1 MSMTTPIEA
10 PAEITTKKVLA
21 VIGTRPEAI
30 KMTPVIRALAE
41 TDGIEVRTCVTG
53 QHREMLDQMLRTFD
67 LSPDHDLN
75 VMVHGQS
82 TTQITRSVMDGM
94 EKVIRAERPDWVLV
108 QGDTTTA
115 MAAALAA
122 FHEHVHVGHVEAG
135 LRTGFLHSPFPEEGN
150 RKLAAAISEVHFAP
164 TAWAAEN
171 LYREGVGRD
180 SVIVTGNTV
189 IDALQATQRSPF
201 DPAAAGLDG
210 LLDDAHRH
218 IVLVTAHRRE
228 NFGTPIE
235 RICHAV
241 AAVADR
247 HPEAR
252 FVCPVHLNPTVRA
265 PFFRILA
272 GRENVD
278 LLPPLNYRAMVWA
291 LHSCSFVVTDS
302 GGLQEE
308 AAGLG
313 KPVLVLRDS
322 TERPEGV
329 NAGVARLVGT
339 RTETLE
345 EAIEGLITDEGLYR
359 RMASCPNPYGDGR
372 AAERIA
378 TAIAA
383 HRAQRVPEDALPPA
397 LEPAPVPDTIEFS
410 APVPVAA
417 PIANPLTN
425 DMRGR

>member
-1 MSMTTPIEA
+1 MATMALPEA
-10 PAEITTKKVLA
+10 PTQTKKVLA

-30 KMTPVIRALAE
+30 KVMPVVRALSA
-41 TDGIEVRTCVTG
+41 TAGIEVRTCVTG

-67 LSPDHDLN
+67 LRPDHDLDI
-75 VMVHGQS
+75 MVHGQS
-82 TTQITRSVMDGM
+82 TTQIARSVMDGI
-94 EKVIRAERPDWVLV
+94 EKVVQAERPDWVLV

-115 MAAALAA
+115 MAAAIAA
-122 FHEHVHVGHVEAG
+122 FHEGVHVGHIEAG
-135 LRTGFLHSPFPEEGN
+135 LRTGLLHSPFPEEGN
-150 RKLAAAISEVHFAP
+150 RKLAAAISEIHFAP

-171 LYREGVGRD
+171 LHREGIR
-180 SVIVTGNTV
+180 SEAVIVTGNTV
-189 IDALQATQRSPF
+189 IDALHQTQRSPF
-201 DPAAAGLDG
+201 DPGSAGLGG
-210 LLDDAHRH
+210 LLESDPRH
-218 IVLVTAHRRE
+218 MVLVTAHRRE

-241 AAVADR
+241 RNVAVR
-247 HPEAR
+247 HPDVL

-272 GRENVD
+272 GRENVA

-308 AAGLG
+308 AAGLR

-329 NAGVARLVGT
+329 SAGVARLVGT
-339 RTETLE
+339 RTDAVEG
-345 EAIEGLITDEGLYR
+345 AIEELISDVPLYR

-372 AAERIA
+372 AGERVA
-378 TAIAA
+378 AAIAA
-383 HRAQRVPEDALPPA
+383 HRSPLLREDARPPA
-397 LEPAPVPDTIEFS
+397 LGPPEVLDPTEFS
-410 APVPVAA
+410 APEPVETSARQSA
-417 PIANPLTN
+417 HQ
-425 DMRGR
+425 

>member
-1 MSMTTPIEA
+1 MATVALPEA
-10 PAEITTKKVLA
+10 PTKSTTKKVLA

-30 KMTPVIRALAE
+30 KMMPVVRALSG
-41 TDGIEVRTCVTG
+41 TDGVAVRTCVTG

-67 LSPDHDLN
+67 LRPDHDLD

-82 TTQITRSVMDGM
+82 TTQIARSVMDGM
-94 EKVIRAERPDWVLV
+94 EKVIQAERPDWVLV

-115 MAAALAA
+115 MAAGIAA
-122 FHEHVHVGHVEAG
+122 FHEGVHVGHVEAG
-135 LRTGFLHSPFPEEGN
+135 LRTGLLHSPFPEEGN
-150 RKLAAAISEVHFAP
+150 RKLAAAISEIHFAP
-164 TAWAAEN
+164 TTWAAEN
-171 LYREGVGRD
+171 LRREGVRSE

-189 IDALQATQRSPF
+189 IDALHQTQLSPF
-201 DPAAAGLDG
+201 DPETAGLGG
-210 LLDDAHRH
+210 LLDRSPRH
-218 IVLVTAHRRE
+218 MVLVTAHRRE

-235 RICHAV
+235 RICRAV
-241 AAVADR
+241 RTVAER
-247 HPEAR
+247 HPDVR

-272 GRENVD
+272 GRENVA

-291 LHSCSFVVTDS
+291 LHNCSFVVTDS

-329 NAGVARLVGT
+329 SSGVARLVGT
-339 RTETLE
+339 RVEAVE
-345 EAIEGLITDEGLYR
+345 GAIEELISDEALYR

-372 AAERIA
+372 AGERIA
-378 TAIAA
+378 AAITA
-383 HRAQRVPEDALPPA
+383 HSLPRVREDARPPA
-397 LEPAPVPDTIEFS
+397 KEPPEVLEAPVRQ
-410 APVPVAA
+410 
-417 PIANPLTN
+417 PLTN
-425 DMRGR
+425 DMRGRR

>member
-1 MSMTTPIEA
+1 MATMALPEA
-10 PAEITTKKVLA
+10 PTQTKKVLA

-30 KMTPVIRALAE
+30 KVMPVVRALSDTA
-41 TDGIEVRTCVTG
+41 GIEVRTCVTG

-67 LSPDHDLN
+67 LRPDHDLDI
-75 VMVHGQS
+75 MVHGQS
-82 TTQITRSVMDGM
+82 TTQIARSVMDGI
-94 EKVIRAERPDWVLV
+94 EKVVQAERPDWVLV

-115 MAAALAA
+115 MAAAIAA
-122 FHEHVHVGHVEAG
+122 FHEGVHVGHIEAG
-135 LRTGFLHSPFPEEGN
+135 LRTGLLHSPFPEEGN
-150 RKLAAAISEVHFAP
+150 RKLAAAISEIHFAP

-171 LYREGVGRD
+171 LHREGIR
-180 SVIVTGNTV
+180 SEAVIVTGNTV
-189 IDALQATQRSPF
+189 IDALHQTQRSPF
-201 DPAAAGLDG
+201 DPGSAGLGG
-210 LLDDAHRH
+210 LLESDPRH
-218 IVLVTAHRRE
+218 MILVTAHRRE

-241 AAVADR
+241 RTVAVR
-247 HPEAR
+247 HPDVL

-272 GRENVD
+272 GRENVA

-308 AAGLG
+308 AAGLR

-329 NAGVARLVGT
+329 SAGVARLVGT
-339 RTETLE
+339 RTDAVEG
-345 EAIEGLITDEGLYR
+345 AIEELISDVPLYR

-372 AAERIA
+372 AGERIA
-378 TAIAA
+378 AAIAA
-383 HRAQRVPEDALPPA
+383 HRSPRLREDARPPA
-397 LEPAPVPDTIEFS
+397 LGPPQVLDPTEFPAPEPVETSTRQS
-410 APVPVAA
+410 AHQ
-417 PIANPLTN
+417 
-425 DMRGR
+425 

>member
-1 MSMTTPIEA
+1 MATVALPEA
-10 PAEITTKKVLA
+10 PTQTKKVLA

-30 KMTPVIRALAE
+30 KVMPVVRALSA
-41 TDGIEVRTCVTG
+41 TAGIEVRTCVTG

-67 LSPDHDLN
+67 LRPDHDLDI
-75 VMVHGQS
+75 MVHGQS
-82 TTQITRSVMDGM
+82 TTQIARSVMDGI
-94 EKVIRAERPDWVLV
+94 EKVVQAERPDWVLV

-115 MAAALAA
+115 MAAAIAA
-122 FHEHVHVGHVEAG
+122 FHEGVHVGHIEAG
-135 LRTGFLHSPFPEEGN
+135 LRTGLLHSPFPEEGN
-150 RKLAAAISEVHFAP
+150 RKLAAAISEIHFAP

-171 LYREGVGRD
+171 LYREGIR
-180 SVIVTGNTV
+180 SEAVIVTGNTV
-189 IDALQATQRSPF
+189 IDALHQTQRSPF
-201 DPAAAGLDG
+201 DPGSAGLGG
-210 LLDDAHRH
+210 LLESDPRH
-218 IVLVTAHRRE
+218 MVLVTAHRRE

-241 AAVADR
+241 RTVAVR
-247 HPEAR
+247 HPDVL

-272 GRENVD
+272 GRENVA

-308 AAGLG
+308 AAGLR

-329 NAGVARLVGT
+329 SAGVARLVGT
-339 RTETLE
+339 RTDAVEG
-345 EAIEGLITDEGLYR
+345 AIEELISDVPLYR

-372 AAERIA
+372 AGERIA
-378 TAIAA
+378 AAIAA
-383 HRAQRVPEDALPPA
+383 HRSPRLREDARPPA
-397 LEPAPVPDTIEFS
+397 LKQPQVLDPTEFS
-410 APVPVAA
+410 APEPVETSARQSA
-417 PIANPLTN
+417 HQ
-425 DMRGR
+425 

>member
-1 MSMTTPIEA
+1 MATVALQEA
-10 PAEITTKKVLA
+10 PTQTKKVLA

-30 KMTPVIRALAE
+30 KVMPVVRALSHTE
-41 TDGIEVRTCVTG
+41 GVEVRTCVTG

-67 LSPDHDLN
+67 LRPDHDLD

-82 TTQITRSVMDGM
+82 TTQIARSVMDGM

-115 MAAALAA
+115 MAAAIAA
-122 FHEHVHVGHVEAG
+122 FHEGVHVGHIEAG
-135 LRTGFLHSPFPEEGN
+135 LRTGLLHSPFPEEGN
-150 RKLAAAISEVHFAP
+150 RKLAAAISEIHFAP

-171 LYREGVGRD
+171 LHREGIG
-180 SVIVTGNTV
+180 SEKVIVTGNTV
-189 IDALQATQRSPF
+189 IDALHQTQGSPF
-201 DPAAAGLDG
+201 DPESAGLGG
-210 LLDDAHRH
+210 LLDSQPRH
-218 IVLVTAHRRE
+218 MVLVTAHRRE

-241 AAVADR
+241 GTVAER
-247 HPEAR
+247 HPDVR

-272 GRENVD
+272 GRENVA

-308 AAGLG
+308 AAGLR

-329 NAGVARLVGT
+329 SAGVARLVGT
-339 RTETLE
+339 RIDAVEG
-345 EAIEGLITDEGLYR
+345 AIEELISDADLYR

-372 AAERIA
+372 AGERIA
-378 TAIAA
+378 AAIAA
-383 HRAQRVPEDALPPA
+383 HRSSRLREDARPPA
-397 LEPAPVPDTIEFS
+397 LEPSEVLDPNDLKKPEPVEAS
-410 APVPVAA
+410 VRQ
-417 PIANPLTN
+417 PLIN
-425 DMRGR
+425 DMRGRR

>member
-1 MSMTTPIEA
+1 MATVAPEA
-10 PAEITTKKVLA
+10 PTQTETKKVLA
-21 VIGTRPEAI
+21 VIGTRPEAVKVI
-30 KMTPVIRALAE
+30 PVVRALAD
-41 TDGIEVRTCVTG
+41 TDGVEVRTCVTG
-53 QHREMLDQMLRTFD
+53 QHREMLDQMLRVFD
-67 LSPDHDLN
+67 LRPDHDLD

-82 TTQITRSVMDGM
+82 TTQIARLVMDGM
-94 EKVIRAERPDWVLV
+94 EKVIQAERPDWVLV

-115 MAAALAA
+115 MAAAIAA
-122 FHEHVHVGHVEAG
+122 FHEHVHVGHIEAG

-150 RKLAAAISEVHFAP
+150 RKIAAAISEIHFAP

-171 LYREGVGRD
+171 LHREGIRSEAVL
-180 SVIVTGNTV
+180 VTGNTV
-189 IDALQATQRSPF
+189 IDALHQTQDSPF
-201 DPAAAGLDG
+201 DPEDAGLGG
-210 LLDDAHRH
+210 LLDEEHRH
-218 IVLVTAHRRE
+218 MVLVTAHRRE

-241 AAVADR
+241 GAVAER
-247 HPEAR
+247 HPDVR

-329 NAGVARLVGT
+329 SAGVARLIGT
-339 RTETLE
+339 RTDAVESALE
-345 EAIEGLITDEGLYR
+345 ELIGDETLYR
-359 RMASCPNPYGDGR
+359 RMASSPNPYGDGH

-378 TAIAA
+378 AAIAA
-383 HRAQRVPEDALPPA
+383 HPAPRLPEDAPPPA
-397 LEPAPVPDTIEFS
+397 LRPPEVVDPTEFS
-410 APVPVAA
+410 APEPAETFVD
-417 PIANPLTN
+417 PLIN
-425 DMRGR
+425 DMRGRR

>member
-1 MSMTTPIEA
+1 MATVALPEA
-10 PAEITTKKVLA
+10 PTQTKKVLA

-30 KMTPVIRALAE
+30 KVMPVVRALSDTA
-41 TDGIEVRTCVTG
+41 GIEVRTCVTG

-67 LSPDHDLN
+67 LRPDHDLDI
-75 VMVHGQS
+75 MVHGQS
-82 TTQITRSVMDGM
+82 TTQIARSVMDGI
-94 EKVIRAERPDWVLV
+94 EKVVQAERPDWVLV

-115 MAAALAA
+115 MAAAIAA
-122 FHEHVHVGHVEAG
+122 FHEGVHVGHIEAG
-135 LRTGFLHSPFPEEGN
+135 LRTGLLHSPFPEEGN
-150 RKLAAAISEVHFAP
+150 RKLAAAISEIHFAP

-171 LYREGVGRD
+171 LHREGIR
-180 SVIVTGNTV
+180 SEAVIVTGNTV
-189 IDALQATQRSPF
+189 IDALHQTQRSPF
-201 DPAAAGLDG
+201 DPGSAGLGG
-210 LLDDAHRH
+210 LLESDPRH
-218 IVLVTAHRRE
+218 MVLVTAHRRE

-241 AAVADR
+241 RTVAVR
-247 HPEAR
+247 HPDVL

-272 GRENVD
+272 GRENVA

-308 AAGLG
+308 AAGLR

-329 NAGVARLVGT
+329 SAGVARLVGT
-339 RTETLE
+339 RTDAVEG
-345 EAIEGLITDEGLYR
+345 AIEELISDVPLYR

-372 AAERIA
+372 AGERIA
-378 TAIAA
+378 AAIAA
-383 HRAQRVPEDALPPA
+383 HRSPRLREDARPPA
-397 LEPAPVPDTIEFS
+397 LEAPEVLDPTEFS
-410 APVPVAA
+410 APEPVETSVRQSAHQ
-417 PIANPLTN
+417 
-425 DMRGR
+425 